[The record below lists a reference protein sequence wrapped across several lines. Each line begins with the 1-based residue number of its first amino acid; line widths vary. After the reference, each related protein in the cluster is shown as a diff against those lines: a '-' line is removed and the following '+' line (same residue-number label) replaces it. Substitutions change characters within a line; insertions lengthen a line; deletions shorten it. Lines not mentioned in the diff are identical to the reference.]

1 MCEKIERSLIFV
13 LCCLAA
19 VGSAQDEVTL
29 ELDKPFLDVSVSQNT
44 VLECCFN
51 PNLKSVNFTWFK
63 VLRNDTGNFS
73 TFAVDLS
80 IYVSANQTSK
90 DNGIHCGTLT
100 FTSVQFSDTGL
111 YRCLLNYS
119 VEWSYTHGTY
129 LQVSEHVMLTGLS
142 ESTKNKILTA
152 EGILLLLCV
161 LLPSAIL
168 LRKSKRVSE
177 QEKKKAKKEEEN
189 IYQGLNLDDC
199 CTTYDQIE
207 RSQAQGPYQDV
218 CNIMEEEEIQL
229 EKP

>member
-63 VLRNDTGNFS
+63 VLRNDT
-73 TFAVDLS
+73 
-80 IYVSANQTSK
+80 
-90 DNGIHCGTLT
+90 
-100 FTSVQFSDTGL
+100 VQFSDTGL

>member
-1 MCEKIERSLIFV
+1 MQEWVCMCVTNFLIKNV
-13 LCCLAA
+13 S

-129 LQVSEHVMLTGLS
+129 LQVSGECI

-168 LRKSKRVSE
+168 LRK
-177 QEKKKAKKEEEN
+177 
-189 IYQGLNLDDC
+189 GLNLDDC